1 MFSHLRPTFSL
12 GLLTPQPSKSIKHI
26 LRVGP
31 GFLTGL
37 LRQAGYYPHSPSAS
51 PGRTQRGWRGAQGRG
66 LRRTGGGT
74 WLQRGEGRGERGAR
88 SGAGRGGSAR
98 SQSPSSPLPGRGE
111 LSGAGEP
118 GGGGGGS
125 GGDGG
130 CRGEGW
136 RGEGGAEPSGDSRG
150 AAERLGRRRG
160 SRCSPRRG
168 PRVGEGRDPAAPG
181 AMGCIGSRTVGGYRS
196 PARVRGKLAPG
207 RSSGPLPHPHPCP
220 WGPPSAP
227 ARPCL
232 APLLSLHPLRSLYPC
247 ALAPPG
253 LPSLSAHSLLSIA
266 LPQARS
272 FPGSLSTASFAA
284 QSLFPTPDGPIPP
297 PSGHSRLLCCSQSLP
312 EPFFREQPLFSEP
325 PLQPHP

>member
-1 MFSHLRPTFSL
+1 MSKELRGGGCEGQTE
-12 GLLTPQPSKSIKHI
+12 
-26 LRVGP
+26 GP
-31 GFLTGL
+31 GCSSARG
-37 LRQAGYYPHSPSAS
+37 AGSAA
-51 PGRTQRGWRGAQGRG
+51 PGRGQG
-66 LRRTGGGT
+66 
-74 WLQRGEGRGERGAR
+74 GEAPRAANPRA
-88 SGAGRGGSAR
+88 
-98 SQSPSSPLPGRGE
+98 SPLPGRRE

-160 SRCSPRRG
+160 SRCSPRRAPG
-168 PRVGEGRDPAAPG
+168 VGEGRPPAAPG
-181 AMGCIGSRTVGGYRS
+181 AMGCIGSRTVGGYRGQ
-196 PARVRGKLAPG
+196 ARVRGKLAPG

-220 WGPPSAP
+220 WGPPSVP

-232 APLLSLHPLRSLYPC
+232 APLLSLHPLRSLYSC

-253 LPSLSAHSLLSIA
+253 LPSLSAHCLLSIA

-272 FPGSLSTASFAA
+272 FPGSISTASFLAP
-284 QSLFPTPDGPIPP
+284 SLFPTPDGPIPP
-297 PSGHSRLLCCSQSLP
+297 PSGHSRVYSAVARASPSPSFWSSPSSQNILASLIPDFLLHAPSHLHPLP
-312 EPFFREQPLFSEP
+312 HMACVFCPQPFPSW
-325 PLQPHP
+325 